1 MIVDLVALV
10 VGLAVLTVAADQFV
24 AGAVGLAVR
33 MNVSTVVIGALV
45 IGFGTSAPE
54 LVVSTIAAFDGQVD
68 LGVGNVVGSNA
79 ANLTL
84 VLGATALVH
93 PVVIGDGLL
102 RQGVLSCSAVICFA
116 LLVQNDVTRVEG
128 VVLAVALVAALYMVV
143 RMGGHLAE
151 EEPSGGLGPKGAW
164 IPIIGGFVG
173 TFGGAWVVVE
183 AAKDIADEMGWSG
196 GFVGFTMV
204 AVGTSLP
211 ELVTA
216 GAAARR
222 KETGLIIGNL
232 MGSNLFNS
240 LAVGA
245 ALFLAGPG
253 VVTDVRLQTWGVI
266 LMVTVSVAVLVVMAT
281 YRSVAMT
288 EGVVLLGAYAGVI
301 LFMARGLGAA

>member
-1 MIVDLVALV
+1 VIIELVALI

-24 AGAVGLAVR
+24 AGAVGLAAR
-33 MNVSTVVIGALV
+33 MNVSTVVVGALV

-54 LVVSTIAAFDGQVD
+54 MVVSTIAAFSGEVD
-68 LGVGNVVGSNA
+68 LGIGNVVGSNA

-84 VLGATALVH
+84 VLGVTALIH
-93 PVVIGDGLL
+93 PVVIGRGLL
-102 RQGVLSCSAVICFA
+102 RQGVLSCGAVVCFA
-116 LLVQNDVTRVEG
+116 VLVQGDVTRAEG
-128 VVLAVALVAALYMVV
+128 AVLAVLLVVALYMVV

-151 EEPSGGLGPKGAW
+151 EEPFGQVGPVIAWLPLVGGL
-164 IPIIGGFVG
+164 VG
-173 TFGGAWVVVE
+173 TVGGAWVVVE
-183 AAKDIADEMGWSG
+183 AAKGVAEYMGWSG

-222 KETGLIIGNL
+222 RETGLIIGNL

-245 ALFLAGPG
+245 SLFLAGPG
-253 VVTDVRLQTWGVI
+253 VVTDIRLQTWGVI
-266 LMVTVSVAVLVVMAT
+266 MMVAVAVAVLIMMSTSRRVG
-281 YRSVAMT
+281 RI
-288 EGVVLLGAYAGVI
+288 EGVVLLGAYVGVI
-301 LFMARGLGAA
+301 VFMARGLGVT

>member
-1 MIVDLVALV
+1 MLVDLIALV

-24 AGAVGLAVR
+24 AGAVGLAAR
-33 MNVSTVVIGALV
+33 LNVSTVVIGALV

-102 RQGVLSCSAVICFA
+102 RQGALSCGAVACFG
-116 LLVQNDVTRVEG
+116 LLVQNDVTRLEG
-128 VVLAVALVAALYMVV
+128 VVLAVALVVALYMVI

-151 EEPSGGLGPKGAW
+151 EEPSGGLGPRGAW

-173 TFGGAWVVVE
+173 TLGGAWVVVE
-183 AAKDIADEMGWSG
+183 AAKGIADEMGWSG

-222 KETGLIIGNL
+222 RETGLIIGNL

-245 ALFLAGPG
+245 ALFLVGPG
-253 VVTDVRLQTWGVI
+253 AVTDVRLQTWGVGM
-266 LMVTVSVAVLVVMAT
+266 MVAVAVAVLIMMVT
-281 YRSVAMT
+281 SRRVARI
-288 EGVVLLGAYAGVI
+288 EGAVLLGAYLGVI
-301 LFMARGLGAA
+301 VFTARGLGAA